1 MVEAS
6 VLLEGNDMSDEER
19 KGSEVDN
26 ILAEVEED
34 VFRNER
40 MIKLSIALEYMIQLV
55 EPKYKEAFIRAE
67 RNARSVEEMNRIL
80 ELARKHIGQRTA
92 ITILGI

>member
-1 MVEAS
+1 
-6 VLLEGNDMSDEER
+6 MSEEKR
-19 KGSEVDN
+19 RETEVDD

-67 RNARSVEEMNRIL
+67 RNAKTVEDMNRIL

-92 ITILGI
+92 INILGI

>member
-1 MVEAS
+1 
-6 VLLEGNDMSDEER
+6 MSA
-19 KGSEVDN
+19 DN
-26 ILAEVEED
+26 KKETEIDDILAEVEED
-34 VFRNER
+34 VFQNER

-67 RNARSVEEMNRIL
+67 RNAKTMEDMNRIM

>member
-1 MVEAS
+1 
-6 VLLEGNDMSDEER
+6 MSEDNRRET
-19 KGSEVDN
+19 EVDD

-67 RNARSVEEMNRIL
+67 RNAKTVEDMNRIL

-92 ITILGI
+92 INILGI